1 MKALKL
7 FFKGLLYLLAL
18 LLVALLGYALYAHIA
33 WRDIPVATLEARY
46 GGEQLRTEIVDGV
59 PIRYRL
65 DGAMDSGQALVVLIH
80 NHFMDQGI
88 WDQWRQTLAP
98 HFTVLSYDLSG
109 HGLTGPDPSGRYTV
123 ARDVELLGDLLRQL
137 DAQPAA
143 LVGSSLGG
151 NIAFTY
157 AAQHNLQALV
167 LINSGGLK
175 RPGSNAEREMP
186 GWADWIFP
194 LIPPVALEKFLGWM
208 IADDAALTVDLQQRF
223 VDMWRRA
230 GNRPA
235 ELARLRQ
242 YDSGNPDPLLAQIS
256 APTLILWGA
265 ANPQLPVALANEFQ
279 AKLSTARSVQ
289 VIRYPGAGHVLP
301 VERPVASAR
310 DSLSFLLTHLKQ
322 P

>member
-1 MKALKL
+1 MNALKL

-109 HGLTGPDPSGRYTV
+109 HGLTGPDPSGVYTV
-123 ARDVELLGDLLRQL
+123 ARDAELLDGLLRQL
-137 DAQPAA
+137 DARPAA

-151 NIAFTY
+151 NVAFTY
-157 AAQHNLQALV
+157 AAQQPLQALV

-175 RPGSNAEREMP
+175 RPGSNAERDMP
-186 GWADWIFP
+186 GWADWVFP
-194 LIPPVALEKFLGWM
+194 LIPPAALQKFLAWM
-208 IADDAALTVDLQQRF
+208 ITDDAVLTAGLQQRF
-223 VDMWRRA
+223 VEMWRRQ

-242 YDSGNPDPLLAQIS
+242 YDTGNPDPLLAQIN

-265 ANPQLPVALANEFQ
+265 DNPQLPVALADEFQ